1 MPTLLNEKIAA
12 SISPVATDT
21 VELLESRLLSKKGE
35 LRDLATMGAVITSIH
50 DIAAI
55 LSVVIDMAVRLV
67 KGEVGIILI
76 EENGKLVAKG
86 SWGINEQFIHT
97 LEYKESLDLP
107 TYVFEKKEIVI
118 LNDLK
123 LKSEDGLVVDSVIC
137 LPIKTSSEC
146 YGALTIINKEDHG
159 VFDSEDRE
167 ILEML
172 LNFVAVAINNS
183 ILLKSKLAKQKM
195 EQEIA
200 IARQIQNTMLPTNI
214 DSIEGVQIGAEYFPV
229 GEVGGDFYDIIKINE
244 DEFVAVIGD
253 VSSKGVPAALVMSAA
268 AGIIKSVLTDKPSFP
283 MNELASEVNDILANG
298 IIKDREMFVTMF
310 FARFDLKNRKL
321 TYANAGHLPGLFW
334 NNSTNAVERLSD
346 GGTFVGQFAGTVYS
360 LGEKKLCP
368 GCRLFLFTDGLTEA
382 ADSKNNL
389 FGVLRTEEMFKS
401 GIKYEPKDFCQRVK
415 MIIDNF
421 TVDCPEETLDDFTI
435 LQVLIEK

>member
-1 MPTLLNEKIAA
+1 MSPRLNEQIAA
-12 SISPVATDT
+12 SISPPATDS
-21 VELLESRLLSKKGE
+21 VELLESRLLAKKGE

-86 SWGINEQFIHT
+86 SWGIDEQFVHS
-97 LEYKESLDLP
+97 LEYKDSLDLP
-107 TYVFEKKEIVI
+107 TYVFKKKEIVI

-123 LKSEDGLVVDSVIC
+123 LKSEHGLVVDSVIC

-146 YGALTIINKEDHG
+146 YGALTIINKEDRG
-159 VFDSEDRE
+159 VFDGEDRE
-167 ILEML
+167 VLEML

-183 ILLKSKLAKQKM
+183 VLMKSKLAKQKM

-200 IARQIQNTMLPTNI
+200 IARQIQNTMLPSNI
-214 DSIEGVQIGAEYFPV
+214 DSIKGVQIGAEYFPV
-229 GEVGGDFYDIIKINE
+229 GEVGGDFYDIIRIN
-244 DEFVAVIGD
+244 DNEFVAIIGD

-268 AGIIKSVLTDKPSFP
+268 AGIIKSVLTNKPGLA
-283 MNELASEVNDILANG
+283 MNELAFEVNNILAKG
-298 IIKDREMFVTMF
+298 IIKDREMFVTLF
-310 FARFDLKNRKL
+310 FARFDLKSRKL
-321 TYANAGHLPGLFW
+321 TYSNAGHLPGLFW
-334 NNSTNAVERLSD
+334 NASANAVERLSE
-346 GGTFVGQFAGTVYS
+346 GGTFVGQFTGTGYS
-360 LGEKKLCP
+360 MGEKKLCP
-368 GCRLFLFTDGLTEA
+368 GCRLFVFTDGLTEA
-382 ADSKNNL
+382 ADCKNNL
-389 FGVLRTEEMFKS
+389 FGVNRVEEMFKS
-401 GIKYEPKDFCQRVK
+401 GIKYEPKDFCRRVK

-421 TVDCPEETLDDFTI
+421 TVGCPDETLDDFTI